1 MIDLGKDSTLNAD
14 QILERA
20 VKFFGEG
27 EERCSQVM
35 LTRIRWSA
43 HFNITGRYDHYN
55 NYPYPLVKT
64 VYPIRY
70 YLSQTKRLCW
80 DGNGKP
86 NKSKLPLMVSLRGLR
101 YPFRPYRVDSKV

>member
-35 LTRIRWSA
+35 LTRIRWST
-43 HFNITGRYDHYN
+43 HFNLKGR
-55 NYPYPLVKT
+55 V
-64 VYPIRY
+64 R
-70 YLSQTKRLCW
+70 
-80 DGNGKP
+80 
-86 NKSKLPLMVSLRGLR
+86 SLN
-101 YPFRPYRVDSKV
+101 